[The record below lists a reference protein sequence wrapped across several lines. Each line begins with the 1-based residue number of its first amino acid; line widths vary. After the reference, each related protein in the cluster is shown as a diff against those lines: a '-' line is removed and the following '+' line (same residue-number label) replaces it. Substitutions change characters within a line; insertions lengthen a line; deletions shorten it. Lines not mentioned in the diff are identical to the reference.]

1 MAQRVEDL
9 KVWQRAR
16 EFCVAVNAIIGRPG
30 FQRDRRLREQLED
43 AADSVIANIAEGF
56 TQPTDKAFAR
66 YLFIS
71 KASTAEARTRLL
83 LACDKGY
90 ITSQEFDSCNEIADE
105 VARMTTGLIKY
116 LVRERPP
123 RSWAGTGPAHQTPLG
138 ARADWDCR
146 LELTTETEDCDSRL
160 PTPD

>member
-16 EFCVAVNAIIGRPG
+16 AFCVAVNAIIGRPG

-43 AADSVIANIAEGF
+43 AVDSVISNIAEGF

-66 YLFIS
+66 YRFIS
-71 KASTAEARTRLL
+71 KASNAEARTRLL
-83 LACDKGY
+83 PACDKGY
-90 ITSQEFDSCNEIADE
+90 ITSEEFDSCNGIADE

-116 LVRERPP
+116 LVRSDRRDRCLGRASAPNAL
-123 RSWAGTGPAHQTPLG
+123 RSP
-138 ARADWDCR
+138 
-146 LELTTETEDCDSRL
+146 SRL
-160 PTPD
+160 GPTGTAD

>member
-30 FQRDRRLREQLED
+30 FQRDRRLREQLSD

-56 TQPTDKAFAR
+56 TQPTDRAFAR

-71 KASTAEARTRLL
+71 KASNAEARTRLL

-90 ITSQEFDSCNEIADE
+90 ITSDEFAACNEIADE

-116 LVRERPP
+116 LVTSDRRD
-123 RSWAGTGPAHQTPLG
+123 RGLGPGQRTK
-138 ARADWDCR
+138 RR
-146 LELTTETEDCDSRL
+146 
-160 PTPD
+160 

>member
-16 EFCVAVNAIIGRPG
+16 DFGVAVNAIIDRPG

-43 AADSVIANIAEGF
+43 AVDSVIANIAEGF
-56 TQPTDKAFAR
+56 TQPTDRAFAR

-71 KASTAEARTRLL
+71 KASNAEARTRLL
-83 LACDKGY
+83 LASDKGY
-90 ITSQEFDSCNEIADE
+90 ITSDEFAYCNEIADE

-116 LVRERPP
+116 LVRSDR
-123 RSWAGTGPAHQTPLG
+123 RDRGLG
-138 ARADWDCR
+138 SDRAKR
-146 LELTTETEDCDSRL
+146 R
-160 PTPD
+160 

>member
-16 EFCVAVNAIIGRPG
+16 EFCVAVSAIVGRPG
-30 FQRDRRLREQLED
+30 FQRDRRLREQLGD
-43 AADSVIANIAEGF
+43 AVDSVISNIAEGF
-56 TQPTDKAFAR
+56 AQPSDRAFAR

-71 KASTAEARTRLL
+71 KASNAEARTRLL

-90 ITSQEFDSCNEIADE
+90 ITSEEFASCNEIADE

-116 LVRERPP
+116 LVQSDRRDRGLGPGHRTK
-123 RSWAGTGPAHQTPLG
+123 RS
-138 ARADWDCR
+138 
-146 LELTTETEDCDSRL
+146 
-160 PTPD
+160 

>member
-30 FQRDRRLREQLED
+30 FQRDRRLREQLGD
-43 AADSVIANIAEGF
+43 AADSVLSNIAEGF
-56 TQPTDKAFAR
+56 TQPSDKAFAR

-71 KASTAEARTRLL
+71 KASNAEARTRLL
-83 LACDKGY
+83 LACDKGH
-90 ITSQEFDSCNEIADE
+90 ITSEEFAACNEIADE

-116 LVRERPP
+116 LVKSDRRD
-123 RSWAGTGPAHQTPLG
+123 RGLG
-138 ARADWDCR
+138 SGHAPNRR
-146 LELTTETEDCDSRL
+146 
-160 PTPD
+160 

>member
-16 EFCVAVNAIIGRPG
+16 EFSVAVNAIIGRPG

-43 AADSVIANIAEGF
+43 AVDSVIANIAEGF

-66 YLFIS
+66 
-71 KASTAEARTRLL
+71 
-83 LACDKGY
+83 
-90 ITSQEFDSCNEIADE
+90 
-105 VARMTTGLIKY
+105 
-116 LVRERPP
+116 
-123 RSWAGTGPAHQTPLG
+123 
-138 ARADWDCR
+138 ADWDCR
-146 LELTTETEDCDSRL
+146 FGLTTETEDCDPRL